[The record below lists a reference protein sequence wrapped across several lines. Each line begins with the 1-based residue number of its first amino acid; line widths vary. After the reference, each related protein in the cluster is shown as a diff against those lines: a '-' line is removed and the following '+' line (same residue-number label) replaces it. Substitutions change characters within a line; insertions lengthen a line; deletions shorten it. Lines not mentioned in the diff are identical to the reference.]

1 MWLSRRDSIQF
12 LSLVVYRFCI
22 IPHNKVVGFVGYK
35 FRSTN
40 VHRIIFGP
48 RSLELGAPHVPCSM
62 KMLKNFLFRAG
73 GDLENL
79 SPIVNR

>member
-1 MWLSRRDSIQF
+1 MWLSHRDSIQF

-22 IPHNKVVGFVGYK
+22 IHHNKVVGFVGYK

-40 VHRIIFGP
+40 VHRYILGP
-48 RSLELGAPHVPCSM
+48 RSLEIGTPHVPCLVR
-62 KMLKNFLFRAG
+62 MLKNFLFRAG

-79 SPIVNR
+79 SPSVNR